1 MQSES
6 DVMRRVLGVIKGS
19 RKKGEGKRGK
29 GLTLGRF
36 YATMEKKGKERKRRL
51 RKRPCVFETVIKDGK
66 GSPEVEFVVDQSIK
80 LIPGPARTIIF
91 PI

>member
-1 MQSES
+1 
-6 DVMRRVLGVIKGS
+6 MRRVLGVIKGS
-19 RKKGEGKRGK
+19 RGKKREGTDVRSVLRYNGKKGE
-29 GLTLGRF
+29 
-36 YATMEKKGKERKRRL
+36 ERKRRL

-80 LIPGPARTIIF
+80 LMPGPARTIIF